1 MNQSFGFKK
10 GSFVIRGPLVS
21 VVIPAIAFIYQI
33 YSLLLSLFGSLSENF
48 QGSLELLFIM
58 EGYQIQLKVFAP
70 HVCCNLL
77 YQS

>member
-33 YSLLLSLFGSLSENF
+33 YSLLSSPFGSLPENC
-48 QGSLELLFIM
+48 EPHM
-58 EGYQIQLKVFAP
+58 AKVTCFSA
-70 HVCCNLL
+70 VLNGKTK
-77 YQS
+77 YRRIRQ